1 MSYNWVENHVESLAE
16 SSRTEFSNLAQ
27 LTCVPITSPSIQID
41 NRRFPLR
48 EDRVFI
54 KISKESFEM
63 KKIDGKKRERERD
76 GDFVEYINS
85 ISDILRPVMSY
96 LSIE

>member
-1 MSYNWVENHVESLAE
+1 
-16 SSRTEFSNLAQ
+16 
-27 LTCVPITSPSIQID
+27 
-41 NRRFPLR
+41 
-48 EDRVFI
+48 
-54 KISKESFEM
+54 M
-63 KKIDGKKRERERD
+63 KKIDGKERERERD